1 MVTVSEWEP
10 IRGLSKSDS
19 DSLELFAIEN
29 SEIMSLAVIDRKKA
43 IKARNYV
50 GVVGFTD
57 NNYLEI
63 LPKIGSDE
71 DRKRSL
77 LMEMLSVTL
86 VGSWKSRDNTG
97 VDRKNSILEFYIEMY
112 VEECSRV
119 IGIGMNNDYRTYQSN
134 ERFMRGKILHIEN
147 IKRNSV
153 LKNRFFV
160 EYELFNQDSA
170 ENRIVKASLKKLLEI
185 SRNNQN
191 KKKLRSLLDHFGN
204 VESITDYKTEFQKC
218 TKDRNTTHYR
228 LLLAW
233 SKVFLENLGFQPI
246 HGTNISYVFL
256 FPMERL
262 YESYV
267 RYKLKDNLPDG
278 WKLVPQD
285 TSKYLFDD
293 KKISIRPDLV
303 LYGGNHT
310 VIMDTKWKIPNN
322 DVSQSDLYQM
332 YIYSV
337 KYKSDCTVLL
347 YPESI
352 VIEYVDSDNKVNIG
366 SICFDVLNLDKS
378 LARIEALLKSL

>member
-1 MVTVSEWEP
+1 MVTISEWEP

-29 SEIMSLAVIDRKKA
+29 SEIMSLVVIDRKKA

-134 ERFMRGKILHIEN
+134 ERFMRGKILHMEN

-285 TSKYLFDD
+285 TSRYLFDG
-293 KKISIRPDLV
+293 KKIGIRPDLV
-303 LYGGNHT
+303 LYGANHI
-310 VIMDTKWKIPNN
+310 VIMDTKWKDPNN
-322 DVSQSDLYQM
+322 KISQSDLYQM

-352 VIEYVDSDNKVNIG
+352 AIEYVDRDNNVNIC
-366 SICFDVLNLDKS
+366 SICFDVFKIDKS
-378 LARIEALLKSL
+378 LDRIETLLKSL